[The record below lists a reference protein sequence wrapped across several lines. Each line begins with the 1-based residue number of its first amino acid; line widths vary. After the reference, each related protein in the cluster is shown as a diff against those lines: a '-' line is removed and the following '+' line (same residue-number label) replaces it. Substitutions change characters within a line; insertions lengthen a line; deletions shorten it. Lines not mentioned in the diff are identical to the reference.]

1 MSLVTSSKE
10 SSSSAKDHHGKKK
23 DDGEVNLEEMLN
35 ELSREILKI
44 YKTNLNPHADL
55 NARNPLDLLTVSIKS
70 LNIMDHNRK

>member
-1 MSLVTSSKE
+1 M
-10 SSSSAKDHHGKKK
+10 
-23 DDGEVNLEEMLN
+23 EEMLN